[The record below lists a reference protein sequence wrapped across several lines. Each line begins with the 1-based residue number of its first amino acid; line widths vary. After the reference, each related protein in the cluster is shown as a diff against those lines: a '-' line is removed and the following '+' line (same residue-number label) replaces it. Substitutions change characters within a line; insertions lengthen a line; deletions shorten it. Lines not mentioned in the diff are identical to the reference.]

1 MSMKCRL
8 LPLSVR
14 TPLTSAGFNV
24 PGLHPRA
31 LCQGQL
37 CVAKAFGVQQVSQC
51 LLWSRLKKSGTWH
64 LDNLTII
71 MSVHFVGFL
80 YLALSSIIT
89 LSNSF
94 FSAALP
100 GTWYRWSRQW
110 SKSQNSRLSRIWL
123 ATFGCPTKTA
133 SFLSENLVLLT
144 IFLVHSTTT

>member
-14 TPLTSAGFNV
+14 TPFDLCWFQCPRIASTSS
-24 PGLHPRA
+24 LPRSA
-31 LCQGQL
+31 VCGEGIR
-37 CVAKAFGVQQVSQC
+37 CIASVTVSSVIPSQ
-51 LLWSRLKKSGTWH
+51 KSGTWH

-89 LSNSF
+89 LNNSF

-100 GTWYRWSRQW
+100 GTWYRWSSQW
-110 SKSQNSRLSRIWL
+110 SKSQISGLSTIWL
-123 ATFGCPTKTA
+123 ATFDCPTKTT

-144 IFLVHSTTT
+144 IFLAHSTTT